1 MTSDKEFED
10 TRPSTTLSEF
20 ASSPAGILQ
29 VWHLCFWFSVDM
41 EDPFSLKRAASC
53 IYALIAS

>member
-1 MTSDKEFED
+1 MTSDKEIED

-20 ASSPAGILQ
+20 ASSPAGIL
-29 VWHLCFWFSVDM
+29 WHLCFWFSVDM